1 MILEVSDMSNGN
13 ADINENNGKKG
24 GKPLLIVCALIIIVL
39 LAVIIEVLLG
49 KQKTDDK
56 PKRNVV
62 VNEDNAEDVAEDLFN
77 HETVK
82 PGTYEVRMNST
93 WNFKDGTSAS
103 ENAYVE
109 NVPANTNDVYFDVEL
124 SDTEETIYES
134 PVIPRGSHL
143 EALTLDKE
151 LEAGTYD
158 CVLTYHLIDE
168 DQNTVSTLRMGLTV
182 MVEN

>member
-1 MILEVSDMSNGN
+1 MSKDST
-13 ADINENNGKKG
+13 DINESKGKKG
-24 GKPLLIVCALIIIVL
+24 GKNLLIVCALMIIIL
-39 LAVIIEVLLG
+39 LAVIIAVLLG

-62 VNEDNAEDVAEDLFN
+62 VNEENAEDVAEDLFSQ
-77 HETVK
+77 ETVK

-93 WNFKDGTSAS
+93 WNFKDGASAS

-124 SDTEETIYES
+124 SDTEEIIYES

-143 EALTLDKE
+143 EAITLDKE

-158 CVLTYHLIDE
+158 CVLTYHLVDE
-168 DQNTVSTLRMGLTV
+168 DQNTVSTLRMGLAV
-182 MVEN
+182 VVEN